1 MLSLFN
7 QHIRQLVRLD
17 PKSRRLE
24 LLDHQKRVRQVELAE
39 SCRKKSIARKINSC
53 YNHRAVNLKTRQDKV
68 SQSIHHSLDAYAA
81 LKLRNNRGAEQEGQ
95 DVVKDLGINRK
106 EMEKAAFQAT
116 RSIYG
121 VVMLA
126 ALSVF
131 GIMLVALTISWN
143 NNSFGLRKGMIT
155 ALEVSTVLF
164 QACFGFATFFVW
176 DGGQLL
182 ALIDTVFCVVAP
194 FADWFW
200 FKQYET
206 NLELTANNVARYCL
220 LIGYMT
226 VRFWSMTVKP
236 RHRSWK
242 KAILNDGVSTL
253 ERLELVWMCRSTAL
267 ASELFPII
275 NETWVDLVQCWGKE
289 KARAACRL
297 DIYITDKDE
306 AANEQFRNEVKHTA
320 LYRSGAIHFC
330 RPDLENIIENHT
342 LDLIAT
348 RRSSCSVLA
357 FCGSP
362 ELSLSLHQCKIS
374 NDMLTAIT
382 GNKRHQMEFVSESYG
397 GIKKS
402 KPKKQQKHKGNGK
415 SETAPDEGEPR
426 LLALHDSLG
435 TLATENDSSSS
446 GTDSDDGGLMD
457 VL

>member
-1 MLSLFN
+1 
-7 QHIRQLVRLD
+7 
-17 PKSRRLE
+17 
-24 LLDHQKRVRQVELAE
+24 
-39 SCRKKSIARKINSC
+39 
-53 YNHRAVNLKTRQDKV
+53 
-68 SQSIHHSLDAYAA
+68 
-81 LKLRNNRGAEQEGQ
+81 
-95 DVVKDLGINRK
+95 
-106 EMEKAAFQAT
+106 MEKAAFQAT

-426 LLALHDSLG
+426 LLALHYSLG
-435 TLATENDSSSS
+435 TLATENDTGSS
-446 GTDSDDGGLMD
+446 GTDSDDGGLMG